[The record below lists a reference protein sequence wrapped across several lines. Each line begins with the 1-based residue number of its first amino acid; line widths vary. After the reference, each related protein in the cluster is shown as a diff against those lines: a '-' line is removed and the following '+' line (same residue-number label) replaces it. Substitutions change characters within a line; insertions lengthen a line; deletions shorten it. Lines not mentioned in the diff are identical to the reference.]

1 MLPRMGSGN
10 SDRGRAPDRGD
21 DPDEP
26 HDDDEPDADA
36 PDADDPAADD
46 ADPDPGD
53 RDPDDDDARDEDDAA
68 PDELDDDDIEPL
80 LDDGDG
86 AWSQAD
92 DPAAQLRAGSV
103 GARVL
108 YALKP
113 KSWPKILVAAGFG
126 QALGAVANG
135 GLDLV
140 ACLLGLGFTLFDLAF
155 IVLLNDW
162 GDRDVDAL
170 KRRLVPESCSPKT
183 IPDRILEGESVLR
196 LGLGA
201 GALAAAFALVTAIV
215 LDRPGAFIGG
225 VACLLLFVLYTLP
238 PVRLNYRGGGEIL
251 EMIGVG
257 FALPWWHAYVQS
269 GEPVPVTLGW
279 LPGFALLCLASAL
292 ASGLADEHTDRR
304 GGKVTFATLFG
315 GARVRVA
322 VEGLYIG
329 AMLVWAAMGKL
340 SPVLAQWWT
349 TFPAVGLMSWIHR
362 DIGRLGRARDVDTPV
377 GITRYKNALHRG
389 IWWGTSLLAAT
400 LLGELLV
407 LVVVRSAGWG

>member
-1 MLPRMGSGN
+1 MGSGN

-21 DPDEP
+21 DPDA
-26 HDDDEPDADA
+26 DDPTDVEDDLDSDADA
-36 PDADDPAADD
+36 PGDDDADESSGDASGVEGSGDDADEDDAPAEHDELDDEDIEPLHDDGDGSWSGVDDPAA
-46 ADPDPGD
+46 
-53 RDPDDDDARDEDDAA
+53 R
-68 PDELDDDDIEPL
+68 
-80 LDDGDG
+80 
-86 AWSQAD
+86 
-92 DPAAQLRAGSV
+92 LRAGSV
-103 GARVL
+103 GARIL

-113 KSWPKILVAAGFG
+113 KSWPKILVAAAFG
-126 QALGAVANG
+126 QILGIVASG
-135 GLDLV
+135 GFDPV
-140 ACLLGLGFTLFDLAF
+140 AGLLGLGFTLFDLAF
-155 IVLLNDW
+155 VVLLNDW

-201 GALAAAFALVTAIV
+201 GALAAAFALVATLV
-215 LDRPGAFIGG
+215 LDRPGAFAGG
-225 VACLLLFVLYTLP
+225 VACLLLFVAYTLP

-257 FALPWWHAYVQS
+257 FALPWWHAYLQS

-304 GGKVTFATLFG
+304 GGKVTFATMFG

-349 TFPAVGLMSWIHR
+349 TFPAVALMTWIQR
-362 DIGRLGRARDVDTPV
+362 DLGRFGRARDVDTPV

-389 IWWGTSLLAAT
+389 IWWGTTVLGVT
-400 LLGELLV
+400 LLGEL
-407 LVVVRSAGWG
+407 VVVMLVRSAGGG